1 MAFNKGP
8 VIKYG
13 EGDTKRREEGQVSFI
28 HWGELGRV
36 FILFSNKIF
45 IYIFFFGGGG
55 VVEEVLGETS
65 TFFTVG

>member
-8 VIKYG
+8 VIKYA

-28 HWGELGRV
+28 HWGELGRF
-36 FILFSNKIF
+36 FILFSKSFF

-55 VVEEVLGETS
+55 G
-65 TFFTVG
+65 